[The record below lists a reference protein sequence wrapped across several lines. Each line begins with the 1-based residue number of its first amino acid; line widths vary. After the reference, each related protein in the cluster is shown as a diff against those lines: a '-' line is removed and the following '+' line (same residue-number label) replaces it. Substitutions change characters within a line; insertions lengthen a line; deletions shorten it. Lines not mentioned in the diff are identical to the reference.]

1 MKPKTVLLVAG
12 SAGFSTRDVWE
23 GYREG
28 LAECGV
34 QVIPYATFS
43 LLRMLSQD
51 AVGNDIIGKAHDIRN
66 SIDAV
71 VFIDGLFFRGER
83 QWVPLTLRKS
93 GILTA
98 VVKTDDPYAP
108 IADVNHLYDVV
119 CTNELASRGDND
131 VYLPTA
137 TLTPPSSSNWQTPE
151 DESSDIVFVGTLFE
165 DRVPMMRELAEHC
178 GDRNLRLRM
187 AGNFP
192 VDAARFK
199 RMVSVNLTH
208 GTVRPRDKWRMY
220 ASSKLVINLFRE
232 SADAVSPSPR
242 VFEVTAMGGPAL
254 LTGPRRDEVS
264 RIFGETVYHFDDPAE
279 LRSQIDAAISDP
291 EERTRRV
298 RRAQE
303 ITQTGHTYRHRSADL
318 LTALARAGG
327 ERSRP
332 RVSAGAHSDEQ
343 AKHETNLCPTENRTA
358 WIIGCGRSGST
369 WLCEMLDSVPGV
381 HGWHEPYFGRLVQ
394 HLSQRPG
401 ERKRPTAFYFDGNG
415 NAGLRAVR
423 RAFYEVALDR
433 YPGLGDQALIVKEV
447 NTPEL
452 YQLIEELFPSAGLI
466 WLIRDPFDVL
476 DSYIDM
482 RKPGSW
488 NSTDGPS
495 PADVP
500 EHFAKRILDNMQ
512 RAAEAYE
519 GFANDRKLI
528 IRYEEMLDDPI
539 PSLRSACDLVRAP
552 SDETTLREVAQ
563 RHAFNSYDDTGPGAF
578 RRYGQSGIW
587 QRSGNFD
594 EEVVATASS
603 ILGDLR
609 ARLGYT

>member
-43 LLRMLSQD
+43 LLRMLSHD
-51 AVGNDIIGKAHDIRN
+51 AVGNDIIGKAHDVRN

-71 VFIDGLFFRGER
+71 VFVDGLFFRGER

-108 IADVNHLYDVV
+108 IADANHLYDVV
-119 CTNELASRGDND
+119 CTNELASKSDHD
-131 VYLPTA
+131 IYLPTA
-137 TLTPPSSSNWQTPE
+137 TLTPPSPSGSGMAA
-151 DESSDIVFVGTLFE
+151 DESDTNDIVFIGTLFE

-178 GDRNLRLRM
+178 TDRNLRLRM

-199 RMVSVNLTH
+199 RMVSVKLTH
-208 GTVRPRDKWRMY
+208 GTVRPKDKWRMY
-220 ASSKLVINLFRE
+220 ASSKLVVNLFRE
-232 SADAVSPSPR
+232 SADAISPSPR

-254 LTGPRRDEVS
+254 LTGPRRDEVT
-264 RIFGETVYHFDDPAE
+264 RIFGDAVYDFDDADE
-279 LRSQIDAAISDP
+279 MKSQVDAAISDP
-291 EERTRRV
+291 QDRRRRV
-298 RRAQE
+298 EDAKQITRAS
-303 ITQTGHTYRHRSADL
+303 HTYRHRAANL
-318 LTALARAGG
+318 LTALARAEGG
-327 ERSRP
+327 RGGPHAKTGFPLDHPSQN
-332 RVSAGAHSDEQ
+332 VDE
-343 AKHETNLCPTENRTA
+343 KRIA

-369 WLCEMLDSVPGV
+369 WLCEMLDSVPSI

-394 HLSQRPG
+394 HLSLRPG
-401 ERKRPTAFYFDGNG
+401 ERKRPPAFFFDGSG

-423 RAFYEVALDR
+423 RAFYDVALDR
-433 YPGLGDQALIVKEV
+433 YPGLGDQALVVKEV

-452 YQLIEELFPSAGLI
+452 FPLIEELFPSAGLI
-466 WLIRDPFDVL
+466 WLVRDPFDVL

-488 NSTDGPS
+488 NSAERSSLPDAPDHL
-495 PADVP
+495 AR
-500 EHFAKRILDNMQ
+500 RILESMAQ
-512 RAAEAYE
+512 AADAYDA
-519 GFANDRKLI
+519 FADDRKLI
-528 IRYEEMLDDPI
+528 IRYEEMLVDPV
-539 PSLRSACDLVRAP
+539 PSLQKTCELVGTRADD
-552 SDETTLREVAQ
+552 STLRQAAD
-563 RHAFNSYDDTGPGAF
+563 RHVFSGHDDTGPGAF

-594 EEVVATASS
+594 DELVKIATT

-609 ARLGYT
+609 DRLGYT